1 MIDIPLSKAT
11 SIISPRITVLV
22 NTIDDKGEL
31 SSSPYSWIF
40 PLSFNPPLIGVGVGK
55 NKQSHKNAKKI
66 GEFVICVVSPSF
78 GQEAINC
85 EKAHKPADKLWEKN
99 NLHIQKSKKVSVPR
113 IKESNAVLE
122 CKTKKL
128 LEYDGDHLILV
139 GEIVYAQAKETL
151 DQVDPLLHVSG
162 ETFRKIGKQLF
173 IKRRK

>member
-11 SIISPRITVLV
+11 SIISPRLTVLV
-22 NTIDDKGEL
+22 NTIDRKGEL
-31 SSSPYSWIF
+31 TSSPYSWVF

-99 NLHIQKSKKVSVPR
+99 HLHMQKSKKVSVPR

-122 CKTKKL
+122 CKTRKL

-139 GEIVYAQAKETL
+139 GEIVCAQAKETL

-162 ETFRKIGKQLF
+162 ETFRTIGKQLF